1 MELRSH
7 KLIKKKKRTEQN
19 TAQQQQNTVFQVHM
33 GHYQDRLDVKPQI
46 KSPQRDD
53 VRNQK
58 IKQKFISLWKL
69 DNTFLNNQLMKEEI
83 TREIR
88 KLLEDINENKPQ
100 YFKTYGTQ

>member
-7 KLIKKKKRTEQN
+7 KLIKKKKRKEKKP
-19 TAQQQQNTVFQVHM
+19 AQQQQNIVFQVHM
-33 GHYQDRLDVKPQI
+33 GHYQDRLYVKPQI
-46 KSPQRDD
+46 KSPQRGE

-69 DNTFLNNQLMKEEI
+69 DNIFVNNQWMKEEI

-88 KLLEDINENKPQ
+88 KLLR
-100 YFKTYGTQ
+100 Y